1 VADARATF
9 ASYITPPLLIPLAAV
24 AFLAAR
30 ALWVV
35 SQ

>member
-1 VADARATF
+1 VAEARATF
-9 ASYITPPLLIPLAAV
+9 TSYITPPLLIPLAAAV
-24 AFLAAR
+24 FLAAR